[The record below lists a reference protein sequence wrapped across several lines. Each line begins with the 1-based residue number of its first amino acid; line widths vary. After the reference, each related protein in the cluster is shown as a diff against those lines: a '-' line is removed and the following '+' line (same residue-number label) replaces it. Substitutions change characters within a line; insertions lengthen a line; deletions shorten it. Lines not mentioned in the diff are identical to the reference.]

1 MKRDIDILVFVEH
14 LNRELDTA
22 LLLKILLSRRGYSVK
37 LASVYYDLWES
48 VAVLRPDLVVV
59 PWAYSE
65 VRKYCRFSPQP
76 GKGIRILNLHH
87 EQLGVEGYME
97 SHMAPKGEAEKV
109 FHLAW
114 GERFERILRSRGV
127 PPELIFRTGSPRL
140 DFLRPDMRHFS
151 PGRENL
157 SVRYGLDPGKRW
169 VLVVGNFSIVS
180 VSERFVREKV
190 RQGRKE
196 YPAAVERARWLY
208 GRTLDW
214 MQRLAE
220 ESPDIEVIY
229 RPHPAERLTP
239 QLVER
244 VGRVPRLKL
253 IAEGPIGD
261 WILQAGTVFVWSS
274 TSSVDAL
281 AADRPVFAL
290 RRAEEGAS
298 AYQSGYFPILDDLPI
313 VTEYEGFR
321 EAASC
326 RDIPSLHPRWASA
339 VTRYREFYDTP
350 AEPAFVGLERRI
362 ARIMETGEG
371 TQFPQIPVSRAHEIL
386 YRLQQGGKRG
396 LHDTG
401 LIRLFRRYK
410 KESGERLSPG
420 LVSEREA
427 FLGDRLGDLLRKDGN
442 GVSR

>member
-1 MKRDIDILVFVEH
+1 MKRDLDILIFIEH

-37 LASVYYDLWES
+37 LASVFYDLWES
-48 VAVLRPDLVVV
+48 VATLRPKLLIV
-59 PWAYSE
+59 PWAYTE
-65 VRKYCRFSPQP
+65 VRKYCRFEPQP
-76 GKGIRILNLHH
+76 GEGLRILNLHH
-87 EQLGVEGYME
+87 EQLGVEGHME
-97 SHMAPKGEAEKV
+97 SHMAPKGEAKKV

-114 GERFERILRSRGV
+114 GVRFDRILRSRGV
-127 PPELIFRTGSPRL
+127 PSGLIFRTGSPRL

-151 PGRENL
+151 PGRETL
-157 SVRYGLDPGKRW
+157 SVLYGLDPAKRW
-169 VLVVGNFSIVS
+169 VLVVGNFSLVS

-208 GRTLDW
+208 RRTLDW

-220 ESPDIEVIY
+220 ESLDIEVIY

-239 QLVER
+239 ELVER

-261 WILQAGTVFVWSS
+261 WILQAGSVFVWSS

-313 VTEYEGFR
+313 VADYEGFR

-326 RDIPSLHPRWASA
+326 RDIPSLHPRWSTAL
-339 VTRYREFYDTP
+339 TRYREFYDTP

-371 TQFPQIPVSRAHEIL
+371 NVFDQVPVGGAL
-386 YRLQQGGKRG
+386 LNFYRLQQAGKRG
-396 LHDTG
+396 LHNLG
-401 LIRLFRRYK
+401 LIGHFRRYE
-410 KESGERLSPG
+410 KEALERLLPG
-420 LVSEREA
+420 PVAAREA
-427 FLGDRLGDLLRKDGN
+427 FLKEKLEGTPWLRAREG
-442 GVSR
+442 R